1 MGGIFNVLGAY
12 STFRRSLGAGVI
24 RHLRGL
30 EALFQTICSTTTFGR
45 IFCGALWEDAILKKV
60 VKCPLE
66 PSWVFF
72 GHTVHP
78 MLLESGVRPV
88 VAIFSLESPI
98 FPLLLT
104 MLNIRMA
111 IKSAI

>member
-1 MGGIFNVLGAY
+1 MGGIFNILGAY
-12 STFRRSLGAGVI
+12 YTFGRSLGAGVI
-24 RHLRGL
+24 HHLKGL
-30 EALFQTICSTTTFGR
+30 ETLFQTICSTTTFGR
-45 IFCGALWEDAILKKV
+45 IFCGALWGDAILKRM
-60 VKCPLE
+60 VKCPLD

-78 MLLESGVRPV
+78 MLLESEVRPV
-88 VAIFSLESPI
+88 VAVFSLESPI